1 MLKSMTLTCRSDLSL
16 PYYGYYEAGVHTV
29 IREPVDTQGIAGSY
43 YGYYGITN
51 RNTHIYIREKNYKNT
66 RVRARKVYS
75 DTVISVI
82 SVIRDLEALKNKAL
96 KNYGV
101 GRHTVIHR
109 NKCEVKA

>member
-1 MLKSMTLTCRSDLSL
+1 MTQICRSDLSL
-16 PYYGYYEAGVHTV
+16 PYYGYYDQGVLSVT
-29 IREPVDTQGIAGSY
+29 RQPVDTQGVAGSY
-43 YGYYGITN
+43 YGYYGITI

-101 GRHTVIHR
+101 GMHTVIHR